1 MAALARSAIRQR
13 VAAAVEAITGMT
25 ESPFIDDAL
34 TSGTARN
41 NADGKF
47 SVTVQSST
55 LSSQQRQRR
64 TEGVELYTDIRID
77 YLSNMRADNAVADLD
92 AATDRG
98 DAIIAAVSG
107 TVSLV
112 NLHLDLIDLT
122 EPQQIVD
129 QPVTQATITYRATH
143 RLGLQ

>member
-13 VAAAVEAITGMT
+13 LATAIEAITGMT

-34 TSGTARN
+34 MSGTARSN
-41 NADGKF
+41 SDGKF

-55 LSSQQRQRR
+55 LSSQQRQKRA
-64 TEGVELYTDIRID
+64 EGVELYTDIRID
-77 YLSNMRADNAVADLD
+77 YLSNMRADNAVADID
-92 AATDRG
+92 SATDRG
-98 DAIIAAVSG
+98 EAIIAAVSG
-107 TVSLV
+107 TVALT
-112 NLHLDLIDLT
+112 NLHLDLLDLT

-143 RLGLQ
+143 RIGLQ